1 MTKAHILGNN
11 SDYWSGMTE
20 TVQYYYDYIYDGA
33 TFSFWCKRSDVG
45 TGKEMY
51 IYDSASPLANQY
63 VGWDSGYWA
72 SFGFDENDKF
82 FMYAFNGNYY
92 THDHIITSMKF
103 SDPNAWYHIHL
114 YINAEE
120 SVASNRFKLTVNG
133 QLITEYVPASRSDF
147 VDSGTSMPIPGGFW
161 DAPAISGDNYYQ
173 ANYNIGIGGPSNIL
187 GRSYNSTTNN
197 KEFKG
202 ILSHFYYDSKEHAAS
217 NFGEV
222 DSTTG
227 IWKFKPYSPTW
238 SEHGFYILKDD
249 NGFTDQSGKSP
260 GYINTVTITGSVTDT
275 LDCPSNV
282 FATMNPLVAT
292 ANTDRSFANGNTYVV
307 LGGTAR
313 VPEYSTLG
321 MTSGKYYAEVKDIG
335 GSGGNSIAG
344 ISGQT
349 YRANVTDYLGFDA
362 YDYSYN
368 STTGDKGN
376 SNSESSYGDTW
387 TDGNIIGIAL
397 DLDNN
402 KIYFSKNGVWQN
414 SGDPTSGA
422 TGTGAAYTVTAPSST
437 SEGAYF
443 FACGD
448 NNQYAERR
456 MAWNFG
462 NGYFQTTAVSS
473 AGTNASGNGIF
484 EFDCPTGFTAL
495 STKGLNL

>member
-1 MTKAHILGNN
+1 MAN
-11 SDYWSGMTE
+11 
-20 TVQYYYDYIYDGA
+20 TVL
-33 TFSFWCKRSDVG
+33 TRTPSG
-45 TGKEMY
+45 TGNQKKWTYSIWFKRQHTNTESALFSVGDNPSTNMCMLRFDPDKINFY
-51 IYDSASPLANQY
+51 SNDSNAGRFSTNQLFRDINGFYHVVLAYDSANATTDNRL
-63 VGWDSGYWA
+63 
-72 SFGFDENDKF
+72 KF
-82 FMYAFNGNYY
+82 Y
-92 THDHIITSMKF
+92 
-103 SDPNAWYHIHL
+103 
-114 YINAEE
+114 
-120 SVASNRFKLTVNG
+120 VNG
-133 QLITEYVPASRSDF
+133 QRISTSDMTGVNTVVQNTDSIVNSTSTIYIGERPDDNAHFDGIMSHIHFCDGYAYDASDF
-147 VDSGTSMPIPGGFW
+147 GEYDTNGVWKIKTSPSVTYGTNGF
-161 DAPAISGDNYYQ
+161 
-173 ANYNIGIGGPSNIL
+173 
-187 GRSYNSTTNN
+187 
-197 KEFKG
+197 F
-202 ILSHFYYDSKEHAAS
+202 
-217 NFGEV
+217 
-222 DSTTG
+222 
-227 IWKFKPYSPTW
+227 
-238 SEHGFYILKDD
+238 ILKDG
-249 NGFTDQSGKSP
+249 NSVTDQSGNSNNFTVA
-260 GYINTVTITGSVTDT
+260 GGTLTNTEDN
-275 LDCPSNV
+275 PSNV
-282 FATMNPLVAT
+282 FATMNPLVYT

-321 MTSGKYYAEVKDIG
+321 MTSGKYYAEVKDIS

-387 TDGNIIGIAL
+387 TDGDIIGIAL

-422 TGTGAAYTVTAPSST
+422 TGTGSAYTVTAPSST

-462 NGYFQTTAVSS
+462 NGYFQTTAVAS
-473 AGTNASGNGIF
+473 AGTNASGIGIF
-484 EFDCPTGFTAL
+484 EYDVPTGYTAL